1 MESPA
6 INEFKLNKTVQNLVK
21 LGLNQDLA
29 TIVACANNKCP
40 EKAEDIIMNLRE
52 EQQEIMEAL
61 KEFQRIEEV
70 YETK

>member
-1 MESPA
+1 METQAP
-6 INEFKLNKTVQNLVK
+6 NGFKLNKAVQNLIK

-40 EKAEDIIMNLRE
+40 EKAEDVIINLRE

-61 KEFQRIEEV
+61 KQFVKFDELCEQ
-70 YETK
+70 